1 MKRDRI
7 LDIVKKYIENEPTKK
22 FIPGET
28 RIWASGATWDADDVA
43 SLVDVALDRW
53 YGGKVAHE
61 FERFM
66 ATVIGQR
73 YVTLCNSGSSA
84 NLLALSCLT
93 SKRLKER
100 ALKKGDEI
108 ITVAAGF
115 PTTVNPIIQNGL
127 IPVFIDINLPGYNA
141 LPNAVSEAISDKTK
155 AIMIAHTLGNPYRA
169 KEIREIADQNGLF
182 IIGDNCDS
190 LGAEHHG
197 KPLPY
202 WADIS
207 TFSFFPAHI
216 ISTGEG
222 GAVSTNDSLLDSII
236 RSFRDWGRAC
246 FPAGTKVEANGLQKN
261 IEDVEIGDVV
271 ISHTGALR
279 RVTQLTGKTDTE
291 FVKIKPRL
299 MKEIVCTN
307 NHPFF
312 ASGESW
318 IPAHSLK
325 KGDCVLEALPTQAG
339 HSPEDFT
346 YSYDTEYQTKTNSL
360 KIEPDL
366 MRLIGY
372 WLAEGSLASGS
383 KGKSGYKKGSNY
395 LFHRVDFAFNVKE
408 KETIEDVCEL
418 MCRYFGVSVFARQKP
433 GTLGI
438 SISFKTRSGYE
449 FFLQF
454 FGKGASKKHLP
465 FSMENWN
472 LSLGLDQLI
481 KGFWV
486 GDGSSSKQGFSLCST
501 SETLINQIRRILLRY
516 EIAGSFHERKPSA
529 HIPSDING
537 KKVIARHAL
546 HSIGFYGK
554 YAERFGHIVGEDF
567 SRNGTKE
574 SGVFFDADYVYYPI
588 DKIENVSL
596 ATPVTV
602 YNLEVEVDHSYHANG
617 IAVHNCWCAVGKDNT
632 CGKRYEWQLGNLP
645 FGFDHKYIYSE
656 IGYNFKA
663 TDLQAALGVSQIKK
677 LPKFVETRR
686 DNWKFYR
693 EHLNEFNEHLIM
705 PEPTAYSK
713 PSWFGFTISIKE
725 KSPFTRTDLISFLD
739 QNKIDSRMLFAGN
752 IVRHPAYMDIRHR
765 VSGTLHKS
773 DFVTKNT
780 FWIGVAPVVTRPM
793 QNYVVEKFAE
803 FMKRYK

>member
-100 ALKKGDEI
+100 ALKKGDEV
-108 ITVAAGF
+108 ITIAAGF

-169 KEIREIADQNGLF
+169 KEIREIADQNRLF

-236 RSFRDWGRAC
+236 RSFRDWGR
-246 FPAGTKVEANGLQKN
+246 
-261 IEDVEIGDVV
+261 
-271 ISHTGALR
+271 S
-279 RVTQLTGKTDTE
+279 
-291 FVKIKPRL
+291 
-299 MKEIVCTN
+299 
-307 NHPFF
+307 
-312 ASGESW
+312 
-318 IPAHSLK
+318 
-325 KGDCVLEALPTQAG
+325 
-339 HSPEDFT
+339 
-346 YSYDTEYQTKTNSL
+346 
-360 KIEPDL
+360 
-366 MRLIGY
+366 
-372 WLAEGSLASGS
+372 
-383 KGKSGYKKGSNY
+383 
-395 LFHRVDFAFNVKE
+395 
-408 KETIEDVCEL
+408 
-418 MCRYFGVSVFARQKP
+418 
-433 GTLGI
+433 
-438 SISFKTRSGYE
+438 
-449 FFLQF
+449 
-454 FGKGASKKHLP
+454 
-465 FSMENWN
+465 
-472 LSLGLDQLI
+472 
-481 KGFWV
+481 
-486 GDGSSSKQGFSLCST
+486 
-501 SETLINQIRRILLRY
+501 
-516 EIAGSFHERKPSA
+516 
-529 HIPSDING
+529 
-537 KKVIARHAL
+537 
-546 HSIGFYGK
+546 
-554 YAERFGHIVGEDF
+554 
-567 SRNGTKE
+567 
-574 SGVFFDADYVYYPI
+574 
-588 DKIENVSL
+588 
-596 ATPVTV
+596 
-602 YNLEVEVDHSYHANG
+602 
-617 IAVHNCWCAVGKDNT
+617 CWCAVGKDNT
-632 CGKRYEWQLGNLP
+632 CGKRYEWQLGDLP

-713 PSWFGFTISIKE
+713 PSWFGFAISIKE